1 MRREFSRIHSRFNC
15 MDQGVML
22 TAPEM
27 TYKRDTMPSIL
38 TVRLTKEE
46 QRLLAKR
53 SKRAGMKKATFVRK
67 LIRDE
72 EIITGADLHSWAE
85 RHAGDERLRITPR
98 K

>member
-1 MRREFSRIHSRFNC
+1 
-15 MDQGVML
+15 
-22 TAPEM
+22 
-27 TYKRDTMPSIL
+27 MPAVL
-38 TVRLTKEE
+38 TVRLTREE
-46 QRLLAKR
+46 QGILAKR

-72 EIITGADLHSWAE
+72 EIVTGADLATWAA

>member
-1 MRREFSRIHSRFNC
+1 MAYMS
-15 MDQGVML
+15 
-22 TAPEM
+22 A
-27 TYKRDTMPSIL
+27 IL

-46 QRLLAKR
+46 QGILAQR

-72 EIITGADLHSWAE
+72 EIVTGADALVWSE
-85 RHAGDERLRITPR
+85 RHWGDTSLRIKPG

>member
-1 MRREFSRIHSRFNC
+1 
-15 MDQGVML
+15 MDEPSPALQVGPRLAWLGVL
-22 TAPEM
+22 TSTTKDIQMAYM
-27 TYKRDTMPSIL
+27 SAIL

-46 QRLLAKR
+46 QGILARR
-53 SKRAGMKKATFVRK
+53 SKRAGMKKAMFVRK

-72 EIITGADLHSWAE
+72 EIVTGSDLTAWAD

>member
-1 MRREFSRIHSRFNC
+1 
-15 MDQGVML
+15 
-22 TAPEM
+22 M
-27 TYKRDTMPSIL
+27 TYKRDTMPAVL

-46 QRLLAKR
+46 QGILANR

-72 EIITGADLHSWAE
+72 EIVTGADMLSWAG
-85 RHAGDERLRITPR
+85 RHAGDERLRISLR

>member
-1 MRREFSRIHSRFNC
+1 MAYMS
-15 MDQGVML
+15 
-22 TAPEM
+22 A
-27 TYKRDTMPSIL
+27 IL
-38 TVRLTKEE
+38 TVRLTREE
-46 QRLLAKR
+46 QGILARR

-72 EIITGADLHSWAE
+72 EIVTGSDLTAWAD

>member
-1 MRREFSRIHSRFNC
+1 MS
-15 MDQGVML
+15 
-22 TAPEM
+22 A
-27 TYKRDTMPSIL
+27 IL

-46 QRLLAKR
+46 QVMLAKR

-72 EIITGADLHSWAE
+72 EIITGADLSAWSD
-85 RHAGDERLRITPR
+85 RHAGDERLRITLR